1 MLLSH
6 YTYLFSDDDCG
17 KNLGA
22 SHGTIKSPNFPFPYP
37 DYADCV
43 WRIVLQKVMRIEFQ
57 FIAFNLSTTSQTNIN
72 YVTIK
77 TNDYYD
83 YTIDSYYK
91 HSLPSSFTRRGQ
103 VFEVVFR
110 TGQNKNRNYGFLLR
124 YFQVEYAKISIA
136 SNDGAKAASLN
147 ATGMYAYS
155 FILIFAL
162 QSSPYKKLQN
172 SPNKKLKKILV
183 KNFSGSC
190 RFIYTC

>member
-6 YTYLFSDDDCG
+6 YTNLFSDDDCG

-22 SHGTIKSPNFPFPYP
+22 SRGTIKSSNFPFPYP
-37 DYADCV
+37 DYADCI
-43 WRIVLQKVMRIEFQ
+43 WRIVLETIMEIEFQ
-57 FIAFNLSTTSQTNIN
+57 FIAFDLSATTQANIN
-72 YVTIK
+72 YVKIK
-77 TNDYYD
+77 AGDHYH
-83 YTIDSYYK
+83 YTIYSNYK
-91 HSLPSSFTRRGQ
+91 PSLPFSFTRRGQ

-110 TGQNKNRNYGFLLR
+110 TGQNKNRNYGFLLK
-124 YFQVEYAKISIA
+124 YFPVEYAKMSIA
-136 SNDGAKAASLN
+136 SNDGAKAAALN

-155 FILIFAL
+155 VILIFAL